1 MAVAHFMLGTIHGLM
16 GQNMHPRQLGLAP
29 TLLYPNGHPL
39 ANISQR

>member
-1 MAVAHFMLGTIHGLM
+1 MPVAHFMLGTIHGLM

-29 TLLYPNGHPL
+29 TLLYPNEHPL